1 MTFTARTR
9 HGKVLP
15 LRERLRRYARATAAP
30 RTAEGFRSEWTT
42 AAGYRMHARVST
54 STATRPTTSLPVS
67 AEAPSP
73 EAPVAVL
80 VHGLAVSHRYF
91 MPTAA
96 LLREHFDVR
105 VVDLPGFGLSD
116 HPDHV
121 LSIQEHSQALAAWM
135 DNNQISAA
143 ILIGNSF
150 GCQVLVDLVA
160 RSPYLCSALI
170 LSGPTIN
177 SRARTARK
185 QVGAW
190 LQDTLHED
198 PLQVPMLLRDF
209 RDAGPRRVWAT
220 LRIALSDPIED
231 KLPKLAVPTLV
242 LRGEREPI
250 VTQWWANQVAHLIPG
265 AELRVVPASPHNSV
279 YAAAD
284 ALVAL
289 VLSFLGR
296 VPAGK

>member
-1 MTFTARTR
+1 M
-9 HGKVLP
+9 
-15 LRERLRRYARATAAP
+15 
-30 RTAEGFRSEWTT
+30 

-54 STATRPTTSLPVS
+54 SVATTPTTSASVP
-67 AEAPSP
+67 AEANAS
-73 EAPVAVL
+73 EAPVAIL

-96 LLREHFDVR
+96 LLSAHFDVR

-116 HPDHV
+116 HPTHV
-121 LSIQEHSQALAAWM
+121 LNVQEHAQALAAWM
-135 DNNQISAA
+135 DNNKISAA
-143 ILIGNSF
+143 VLVGNSF

-170 LSGPTIN
+170 LSGPTVN
-177 SRARTARK
+177 SRARTAGK
-185 QVGAW
+185 QVAAW
-190 LQDTLHED
+190 LRDTLHED
-198 PLQVPMLLRDF
+198 PLQVPVLLRDF

-250 VTQWWANQVAHLIPG
+250 VTQWWACEVAKLVPG
-265 AELRVVPASPHNSV
+265 AEYGVVPASPHNSV

-284 ALVAL
+284 ALVGL
-289 VLSFLGR
+289 VLPFLSRVRAGR
-296 VPAGK
+296 